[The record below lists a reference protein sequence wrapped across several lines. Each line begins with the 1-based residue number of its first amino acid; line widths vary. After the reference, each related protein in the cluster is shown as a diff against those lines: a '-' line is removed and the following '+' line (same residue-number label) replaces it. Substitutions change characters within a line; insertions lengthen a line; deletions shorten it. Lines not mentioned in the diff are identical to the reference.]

1 MILPAVVVTYLLLFI
16 NATVINNLYS
26 IPEHNSIPEDK
37 ANLFKHLNRL
47 TRTKSS
53 YKNLNKIPYLSTNE
67 YDLKLDEK
75 LKYVDIDI
83 DSILLDKNTIVVTQ
97 ELKMAL
103 DDPLNPKTHLII
115 KIILYKLNKANNI
128 VGKNTLLKIF
138 NKKYNDAIQSL
149 HIGKKMHISPIKKVK
164 FNIL

>member
-75 LKYVDIDI
+75 LKYVDID
-83 DSILLDKNTIVVTQ
+83 SILLDKNTIVVTQ

-103 DDPLNPKTHLII
+103 D
-115 KIILYKLNKANNI
+115 
-128 VGKNTLLKIF
+128 
-138 NKKYNDAIQSL
+138 
-149 HIGKKMHISPIKKVK
+149 
-164 FNIL
+164 